1 MGPRLFFILLFSAL
15 AAAVLAAVG
24 AGIWLIQSNLPAD
37 TAEGV
42 RNIVIVYGGG
52 VALLLVAAIAVMW
65 AYLDHAM
72 AQPIL
77 AMVRGIQTVVH
88 ANADYRLE
96 IDEVHLLDRLPSTVN
111 ELIRQLGLARSSVSE
126 EIDNATA
133 SLAAQ
138 KNQLA
143 TILRDLHEGVV
154 VCTLNH
160 RILLYNT
167 RALELLRIGGNIGLD
182 RSLFHFLTRQPILH
196 ALSRL
201 TNRLAQGR
209 YEGPCGGPTVAFVG
223 STTDGKHTLEGQL
236 SLMLDAERTLTGY
249 VLSFEDGTE
258 ELAALGLRDRLLRE
272 ATEGLRAPV
281 ANLRAAAEILAGTPQ
296 LDEEEAWGFKQVL
309 LQESQFL
316 CTRLEALAGDYRDVI
331 TGHWPM
337 SDIYSSNL
345 FQNLADR
352 LREQRG
358 VLAGIVGIPQWLN
371 GDSYSL
377 VELLDRLIVRICDD
391 LDVRQVQLE
400 AVAGERGIYLDVVWS
415 GRVLTAGE
423 IESWLGEQ
431 VDDVLGGL
439 SLREI
444 LERHKTDLWSLPDRP
459 GEARLRLPLPPP
471 VQVPVTNDTRL
482 PPRPEFYDFDLLQ
495 RPHEPGGLG
504 ELGRHPLRSLTYV
517 VFDTETTGLN
527 PGGGD
532 EIVSIAGV
540 RIVNGRILT
549 GESFER
555 TVNPRRLIP
564 PESIRFHGIT
574 DEAVRDMP
582 PIQVVLPQFRAFVG
596 DAVLV
601 AHNAAFDMR
610 FVQLREAECGV
621 RFAMPVLDTM
631 LLSCFLH
638 DYSPRH
644 SLDVVAQRFGIPIQG
659 RHTALGDA
667 LVTAGCFLKMLELLD
682 AHGVVTLDEALAA
695 CQRTMT
701 AKVRQTSF

>member
-1 MGPRLFFILLFSAL
+1 MGPRLFFILLFSSLAAAAL
-15 AAAVLAAVG
+15 AATAVG
-24 AGIWLIQSNLPAD
+24 VWLIDAHLPAG
-37 TAEGV
+37 TAEDL
-42 RNIVIVYGGG
+42 RNIIIVYGGG
-52 VALLLVAAIAVMW
+52 VGFLLVAVIAVTW
-65 AYLDHAM
+65 GYVDHAL

-96 IDEVHLLDRLPSTVN
+96 IDDIHLLDGLPSAVN
-111 ELIRQLGLARSSVSE
+111 ELIRQLGVARSSVGE
-126 EIDNATA
+126 EIGKATA
-133 SLAAQ
+133 SIEAQ
-138 KNQLA
+138 KTQLA

-154 VCTLNH
+154 VCTLSH

-167 RALELLRIGGNIGLD
+167 RALELLRIGGDIGLD

-201 TNRLAQGR
+201 TTRLAQGR
-209 YEGPCGGPTVAFVG
+209 YEGPSGGPTVAFVG

-236 SLMLDAERTLTGY
+236 SLMLDAARTPTGY
-249 VLSFEDGTE
+249 VLSFEDDTE

-281 ANLRAAAEILAGTPQ
+281 ANLRAAAEILAGTSR
-296 LDEEEAWGFKQVL
+296 LDDEEERGFKRVL
-309 LQESQFL
+309 LQESQLL
-316 CTRLEALAGDYRDVI
+316 CARLEVLAGDYREII

-358 VLAGIVGIPQWLN
+358 VLAGIVGIPQWLH

-377 VELLDRLIVRICDD
+377 VELLDRLIIRICDD
-391 LDVRQVQLE
+391 LDIRQVQLE
-400 AVAGERGIYLDVVWS
+400 AVAGERCIYLDVVWS

-423 IESWLGEQ
+423 LESWLGEQ
-431 VDDVLGGL
+431 VEGVLGGL
-439 SLREI
+439 TLREI
-444 LERHKTDLWSLPDRP
+444 LERHKTDLWSLPDRS

-555 TVNPRRLIP
+555 TVNPRRPIP
-564 PESIRFHGIT
+564 VDSIRFHGIT

-596 DAVLV
+596 DAVLI

-610 FVQLREAECGV
+610 FLQLREGEAGV
-621 RFAMPVLDTM
+621 RFTMPVLDTM

-667 LVTAGCFLKMLELLD
+667 LVTAGCFLKMLELLEVQ
-682 AHGVVTLDEALAA
+682 GVKTLDEALAA
-695 CQRTMT
+695 CQRIM
-701 AKVRQTSF
+701 AVKVKQASF

>member
-1 MGPRLFFILLFSAL
+1 MGPRLFLILCFGAL
-15 AAAVLAAVG
+15 AAASLG
-24 AGIWLIQSNLPAD
+24 SIGFGIWLIDANLPPD
-37 TAEGV
+37 TAEDL

-52 VALLLVAAIAVMW
+52 IAFLLVAVIAVMW
-65 AYLDHAM
+65 AYLDHTIV
-72 AQPIL
+72 QPIL
-77 AMVRGIQTVVH
+77 ALVRGIQTVVH

-96 IDEVHLLDRLPSTVN
+96 IEEVHQLDGLPTAVN
-111 ELIRQLGLARSSVSE
+111 ELIRQLGAARTSVGE
-126 EIDNATA
+126 AIEQATA
-133 SLAAQ
+133 NLEQQ
-138 KNQLA
+138 KDQLA
-143 TILRDLHEGVV
+143 TILQDLHEGVV

-160 RILLYNT
+160 RIMLYNH
-167 RALELLRIGGNIGLD
+167 RALELLHIGGDIGLD

-196 ALSRL
+196 AVSRL

-209 YEGPCGGPTVAFVG
+209 YEGPMGGPTVTFVG
-223 STTDGKHTLEGQL
+223 STTDGKHTLEGRL
-236 SLMLDAERTLTGY
+236 SLMLDASRSPTGY
-249 VLSFEDGTE
+249 VLSFDDDTD

-272 ATEGLRAPV
+272 ATDGLRAPV
-281 ANLRAAAEILAGTPQ
+281 ANLRAAAEILAGPARP
-296 LDEEEAWGFKQVL
+296 DPEEEAGFKTVL

-316 CTRLEALAGDYRDVI
+316 CARLETLAAHYRDVI

-358 VLAGIVGIPQWLN
+358 ILASTVGLPQWLH

-377 VELLDRLIVRICDD
+377 VELLDRLIVRVCDL

-400 AVAGERGIYLDVVWS
+400 AVAGERGVYVDVVWA
-415 GRVLTAGE
+415 GPVLAAGE
-423 IESWLGEQ
+423 IEGWLEEQ
-431 VDDVLGGL
+431 VEDVLGGL

-444 LERHKTDLWSLPDRP
+444 LERHKTDVWSLPDRP

-471 VQVPVTNDTRL
+471 VQVPVTVDVRWQ
-482 PPRPEFYDFDLLQ
+482 PPRPEFYDFDLLR
-495 RPHEPGGLG
+495 RPLELG
-504 ELGRHPLRSLTYV
+504 ELGRQPLRSLTYV

-527 PGGGD
+527 PSGGD

-555 TVNPRRLIP
+555 TVNPRRPIP
-564 PESIRFHGIT
+564 LDSIRFHGIT

-582 PIQVVLPQFRAFVG
+582 PIQVVLPQFRGFVA

-601 AHNAAFDMR
+601 AHNAAFDLR
-610 FVQLREAECGV
+610 FLQLREAECGV
-621 RFAMPVLDTM
+621 TFSMPVLDTL

-638 DYSPRH
+638 DYTPRH
-644 SLDVVAQRFGIPIQG
+644 NLDVVAQRFGIPIQG
-659 RHTALGDA
+659 RHTALGDS
-667 LVTAGCFLKMLELLD
+667 LVTAGCFLKMLDLLE
-682 AHGVVTLDEALAA
+682 AQGITTLDQALAA
-695 CQRTMT
+695 CQQII
-701 AKVRQTSF
+701 AVKARQARF